1 MSDTIFGVT
10 HDPSD
15 TAVTVSL
22 VSHPVLG
29 ILGVLCFLGSNLV
42 ARMRSLGNISSL
54 DPGPVPWH
62 SSALPCLSGHLRCPL
77 ILCPGSHRVV
87 WLWLASPSSR
97 QARSYST
104 TVEFQPVCMSCFPP
118 HLKLKPP
125 CPLSPLHP
133 SQQSGYRNWVVHTK
147 NTILFVLLEALSVRI
162 FKMEV
167 CVIRC

>member
-1 MSDTIFGVT
+1 MTPVT
-10 HDPSD
+10 QLSLSPWFLILCWASLGYC
-15 TAVTVSL
+15 VSWA
-22 VSHPVLG
+22 H
-29 ILGVLCFLGSNLV
+29 LV

-54 DPGPVPWH
+54 DQGPVPWH
-62 SSALPCLSGHLRCPL
+62 SSALPCLLGHLKCPL

-104 TVEFQPVCMSCFPP
+104 PVEFQPVCTSCSP
-118 HLKLKPP
+118 HTSNLNLRAH
-125 CPLSPLHP
+125 SAHYIDP
-133 SQQSGYRNWVVHTK
+133 SRQSGSRNWVVHTK
-147 NTILFVLLEALSVRI
+147 NTILFVLLEALAVRL